1 MTRKSAI
8 VTALV
13 AGAMM
18 SSFGSANAEVRY
30 VFTAFTS
37 SNFASLGTLTEGN
50 FTFLSPD
57 FVVPNFTVPVA
68 DLTSCSAAFS
78 SSGPVA
84 CSDQEFRTD
93 LQPGFETI
101 GFGVSGGGVTG
112 HLNYDFG
119 DTAFSSVG
127 TFQSELQ
134 ADQTGQL
141 VVSIVPEPSTWA
153 MMLLGFAGLGFAGY
167 RVRRTAQIAA
177 TS

>member
-37 SNFASLGTLTEGN
+37 GNFASLGTLTEGN

-101 GFGVSGGGVTG
+101 GFGVSRSEEHT
-112 HLNYDFG
+112 
-119 DTAFSSVG
+119 
-127 TFQSELQ
+127 SELQ
-134 ADQTGQL
+134 SQ
-141 VVSIVPEPSTWA
+141 
-153 MMLLGFAGLGFAGY
+153 
-167 RVRRTAQIAA
+167 
-177 TS
+177 